1 MISVKH
7 AADNRSPRRYGRI
20 AGLLV
25 LAAASVAVFVVLAG
39 AGGKSDSYDVRAI
52 FENSSGITTGAD
64 VRVAGA
70 SVGTIKKIFVSRGD
84 KASVIL
90 SILDP
95 AFQRFYSDAS
105 CRIRLQ
111 SLIGEKFIDCNPGSP
126 SNPEAPVDPADSSR
140 HLIGLKNTKSPVDI
154 DELLDAMRDPE
165 RERFRVIMNELG
177 VTLTGRG
184 QDLQDII
191 ANFDGT
197 FKELDDVLRILA
209 RQNDKL
215 VRLAVDGDAT
225 LREMAANRK
234 HITGMFKQAD
244 LTNRAVNVKRQELA
258 DTLARIPGFLD
269 QLEPTARELKRLSIE
284 AQPIA
289 KAGRESSKN
298 LSTWVAGTNEFAAAA
313 NPALKKM
320 GNSLD
325 VFRSK
330 FPVLE
335 PLASD
340 LRTFGQ
346 NRASI
351 TNIRKLLESFD
362 KQGGYQNLAS
372 MALGMVGASNGVDA
386 FGHFT
391 RSLLIVNSTC
401 SLYQQSYSTSCT
413 ADFSQG
419 RSTDNSPESSSASSA
434 QTSGTQTSGTQSS
447 GSGSSADAA
456 ALDYLLGGE
465 R

>member
-1 MISVKH
+1 MRMKRNS
-7 AADNRSPRRYGRI
+7 DNHFSPRFGRV
-20 AGLLV
+20 AGLLAV
-25 LAAASVAVFVVLAG
+25 AAAAVAVFAVSAG
-39 AGGKSDSYDVRAI
+39 AGGKGDSYDVRAV
-52 FENSSGITTGAD
+52 FNNSSGITTGAD

-70 SVGTIKKIFVSRGD
+70 NVGTIRKIFVSRGN
-84 KASVIL
+84 KASVVF
-90 SILDP
+90 SVLDP

-111 SLIGEKFIDCNPGSP
+111 SLIGEKFIDCNPGTP
-126 SNPEAPVDPADSSR
+126 GNPEAPVDPADDSR
-140 HLIGLKNTKSPVDI
+140 HLVGVKKTRSPVDF
-154 DELLDAMRDPE
+154 DELLDAMREPE
-165 RERFRVIMNELG
+165 RERFRVILNELG

-191 ANFDGT
+191 VNFDGT
-197 FKELDDVLRILA
+197 FKELDDVLKILA

-215 VRLAVDGDAT
+215 VRLAVDGDAS
-225 LREMAANRK
+225 LREFAANRK
-234 HITGMFKQAD
+234 HITGFFKQAD

-269 QLEPTARELKRLSIE
+269 ELQPTARELKRLSLE
-284 AQPIA
+284 ARPIA
-289 KAGRESSKN
+289 KAGRESAKN
-298 LSTWVAGTNEFAAAA
+298 LSTWVAGTNAFVDAA
-313 NPALKKM
+313 NPALKRLA
-320 GNSLD
+320 NSTD

-335 PLASD
+335 PLVRD
-340 LRTFGQ
+340 LRAFGQ
-346 NRASI
+346 NRATL

-372 MALGMVGASNGVDA
+372 ATIGIVGASNGVDA

-391 RSLLIVNSTC
+391 RSLLIANSTC
-401 SLYQQSYSTSCT
+401 LLYSQSYSTSCT
-413 ADFSQG
+413 ADYAQG
-419 RSTDNSPESSSASSA
+419 HSTDNKPEASSSSSSGASA
-434 QTSGTQTSGTQSS
+434 AGTKGSGT
-447 GSGSSADAA
+447 GSSADAA